1 MRLKWMYAVL
11 LALAASLFGLWL
23 FAGMGQ
29 TYACSCVE
37 PGPPAEAL
45 ASSKVVF
52 AGKVV
57 SIRGFETREGGIY
70 SSGDLGTIELQVST
84 VWKGPV
90 QETMFVT
97 TVRSEASCGFT
108 FKEGQEY
115 IIYSRSDDA
124 PPEVSLCSRTR
135 LAANA
140 QEDLAALGEGK
151 LPEPGASASEPDAE
165 QPKDAAGGC
174 SILSPSARAPKD
186 AWTLGLIAGVALL
199 ALRRRRPR
207 R

>member
-1 MRLKWMYAVL
+1 MYAVR
-11 LALAASLFGLWL
+11 LALAAFLLSLSLF
-23 FAGMGQ
+23 ADTGQ
-29 TYACSCVE
+29 SYACSCVE

-45 ASSKVVF
+45 ASSTVVF
-52 AGKVV
+52 AGEVV

-70 SSGDLGTIELQVST
+70 SSGDLGTIELRVST

-108 FKEGQEY
+108 FKEGQQY
-115 IIYSRSDDA
+115 VVYSRSEA
-124 PPEVSLCSRTR
+124 TPPEVSLCSRTS

-140 QEDLAALGEGK
+140 QEDFAALGEGTQ
-151 LPEPGASASEPDAE
+151 PEPGSKAPEPEAR
-165 QPKDAAGGC
+165 QPTESTGGC
-174 SILSPSARAPKD
+174 NILPQSARAPKD
-186 AWTLGLIAGVALL
+186 AWTVGLIAAVVFLGF
-199 ALRRRRPR
+199 RRRPR